1 MADAVL
7 RTERLVL
14 RPLTPTTAQLLL
26 DGSDVDGSAAGG
38 GFPGPDDLRVLE
50 ATTVLHEDE
59 VHGTYV
65 IELGGEPVGTLGV
78 SGHLSPDGDQ
88 ELGYTLVPAAR
99 GHGYGTEAV
108 GALCAVL
115 ERAPGVRRL
124 TAEVRPGNEASLRL
138 LRRLGFTEVDGGS
151 TGHQLL
157 ARTRSGSASLTRR
170 IVGKHVC

>member
-1 MADAVL
+1 MADPVL

-14 RPLTPTTAQLLL
+14 RPLTPATARLLL
-26 DGSDVDGSAAGG
+26 DGSTPDGPAGN

-50 ATTVLHEDE
+50 ATTARSDDE
-59 VHGTYV
+59 VRGTYV
-65 IELGGEPVGTLGV
+65 LELDGTAIGTLGV

-88 ELGYTLVPAAR
+88 ELGYALVAGAR

-115 ERAPGVRRL
+115 ERAPGVQRL
-124 TAEVRPGNEASLRL
+124 TAEVRPANEASLRL
-138 LRRLGFTEVDGGS
+138 LHRLGFVEVDGGS
-151 TGHQLL
+151 DGHQLL
-157 ARTRSGSASLTRR
+157 ARTRSDTASSTRR